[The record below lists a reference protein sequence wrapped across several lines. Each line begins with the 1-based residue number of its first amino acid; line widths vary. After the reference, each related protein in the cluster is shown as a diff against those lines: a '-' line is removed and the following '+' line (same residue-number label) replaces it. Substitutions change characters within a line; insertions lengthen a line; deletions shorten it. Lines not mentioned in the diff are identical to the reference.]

1 MDRLWAVNASPLIV
15 LGRIGLLPILS
26 RLCSSLIIPTE
37 VAAEVMRGNDDASS
51 WLISLGRPFARDVL
65 VDSRVLAWNLG
76 VGESAVLSWCV
87 EHRDYEALVD
97 DRAARDCAET
107 FGIRVRGTLSI
118 LVVAKS
124 AGLIPAVTPKIEEL
138 RQLGFRM
145 SEDVVSTILTLA
157 QE

>member
-15 LGRIGLLPILS
+15 LGKIGLLSLLS
-26 RLCSSLIIPTE
+26 RLCSSLIVPTE
-37 VAAEVMRGNDDASS
+37 VASEVMRGNDDASS
-51 WLISLGRPFARDVL
+51 WLTSLGRSFVRDVL

-76 VGESAVLSWCV
+76 AGESAVLSWCI

-124 AGLIPAVTPKIEEL
+124 EGLIPAVKPKIEEL
-138 RQLGFRM
+138 RQMGFRM
-145 SEDVVSTILTLA
+145 SKEVVGTVHSLA
-157 QE
+157 NE